1 MKPHLPTLLLTALL
15 GTALCTHAADAVN
28 ISQGADLAPYSLT
41 YSTEGYISEYTLNLA
56 PGLVVNSA
64 EETWC
69 GEQLLTGNTVV
80 LQSTGDFTVKAAG
93 SSDSTSRLF
102 GSTEASSYSSGSFT
116 ADIAGTFSVSGASAH
131 KGIYTTTTMCGGAIK
146 GSSISLTGGNISFA
160 DNGLYSTRANQSVW
174 GGALGTMTGT
184 NVAGPVSVSNAGHIS
199 FSGNEVTN
207 TGSTSK
213 SAFDLAVGGAISGSA
228 VSIDSN
234 TGTITFSNNSA
245 HAKKSNSYD
254 NGRVK
259 GGAIFGTD
267 VSLCNNAGLI
277 TFSGNSAK
285 ADNNTQ
291 RGFGGAVYAGK
302 TLTMSRNAAGI
313 TFSGNSAGLG
323 GALHAGAGG
332 SSSVELVTLANN
344 GQISFASNTAYD
356 GGAIY
361 LGYSNAGELTF
372 SGNDGV
378 LFEGNTASNSGG
390 AIFSNGGG
398 TSGTGPLGKI
408 YLNGNKGDVVFRNN
422 QGGKYGGA
430 IRGNSGSD
438 IQVNGNTGLVQFTG
452 NKLSGSSLYG
462 GAISADVR
470 STVSLSNNKKVD
482 ISDNSISSTGL
493 AWGGAVS
500 MYWSSSY
507 YGDIVING
515 NTEGVSI
522 TGNSA
527 SSTGTSSNVYG
538 GALNAKAVDISNN
551 GGLVDISGNK
561 AVSAG
566 TGMAQGAAIWVQ
578 DKLNITGNEKVEF
591 RGNVQQNG
599 SETILRGVHMAV
611 KSSTGALNLSAAAG
625 GSIAFYDSLYA
636 APNSSSYAL
645 TADVNKAYTDKNG
658 HAQAA
663 TGTVLFSGKYAEQ
676 DLLVVKA
683 AASAAELEASRTS
696 SVAAHMNVHNGTL
709 AVEDGAILRAQ
720 GFTINSQ
727 ATLSLREGSVQLP
740 EGGLSLRSAEGIAT
754 LSGASIAATGLS
766 GTGGSMQNVWVESTG
781 ASFEMSG
788 MDMQNVH
795 FLASQATLSLSDVSF
810 DAASSFSVG
819 AEGSIVLSNA
829 TLKITLPELKP
840 EESVLRVDLSNLFQC
855 TVSGNLTVDMDVDS
869 LVAAGYTGVEVDFGS
884 NVNEDYSNL
893 TLEVEGNTYTGS
905 EDNVVDITLPTV
917 PEPATSTLS
926 LLSLAALAFRRRRG

>member
-41 YSTEGYISEYTLNLA
+41 YSTEGYISEYTLNLV
-56 PGLVVNSA
+56 PGLVVDIA

-93 SSDSTSRLF
+93 SSGSTSRLF
-102 GSTEASSYSSGSFT
+102 GTTEASSYSSGSFT

-131 KGIYTTTTMCGGAIK
+131 KGIYSTTTMCGGAIK
-146 GSSISLTGGNISFA
+146 SSSISLTGGDISFS
-160 DNGLYSTRANQSVW
+160 DNQLNSATANQSVW

-184 NVAGPVSVSNAGHIS
+184 NVAGPVSIQQAGSIS
-199 FSGNEVTN
+199 FTGNKVSN
-207 TGSTSK
+207 TGSTNK
-213 SAFDLAVGGAISGSA
+213 SAFDLAVGGAISGST

-245 HAKKSNSYD
+245 HATKSNSYD

-267 VSLCNNAGLI
+267 VSLCDNTGLI

-332 SSSVELVTLANN
+332 SSSVEVVTLADN
-344 GQISFASNTAYD
+344 GQISFASNAAYD

-361 LGYSNAGELTF
+361 LGYSNAGNLTF

-398 TSGTGPLGKI
+398 NSGTLGEV
-408 YLNGNKGDVVFRNN
+408 YLNNNKGDVIFSNN
-422 QGGKYGGA
+422 SAGKYGGA

-438 IQVNGNTGLVQFTG
+438 IQVNGNTGLVQFIG

-462 GAISADVR
+462 GAISADAR

-493 AWGGAVS
+493 AWGGAVA

-507 YGDIVING
+507 YGDIAING

-527 SSTGTSSNVYG
+527 SSTSTSSNVYG
-538 GALNAKAVDISNN
+538 GALNAKVVDISNN

-561 AVSAG
+561 VVSAG
-566 TGMAQGAAIWVQ
+566 TGKAQGAAIWVQ
-578 DKLNITGNEKVEF
+578 DKLNITGNEKVEL

-636 APNSSSYAL
+636 APNSSYAL
-645 TADVNKAYTDKNG
+645 TADVNQAYTDKNG
-658 HAQAA
+658 HTQAA

-676 DLLVVKA
+676 DLLAVKA
-683 AASAAELEASRTS
+683 TASAAELEASRTS
-696 SVAAHMNVHNGTL
+696 SVAALMNVHNGTL
-709 AVEDGAILRAQ
+709 AVEDGAILKAQ
-720 GFTINSQ
+720 GFTVNSQ
-727 ATLSLREGSVQLP
+727 ASLSLREGSVQLL
-740 EGGLSLRSAEGIAT
+740 EGGLSLRSAEGTAT
-754 LSGASIAATGLS
+754 LSGAAIAATGLS
-766 GTGGSMQNVWVESTG
+766 GTGGSMQNMWVESTG

-795 FLASQATLSLSDVSF
+795 FLASQATLALSDVSF
-810 DAASSFSVG
+810 DTASSFSVG

-840 EESVLRVDLSNLFQC
+840 EEGVLRVDLSNLFQC

-884 NVNEDYSNL
+884 NVNEDYSAL